1 MNTIEFKKIKTVNLP
16 AKWQSKDMLEK
27 LEQFLQANWE
37 QRSVF
42 YMDNV
47 VTSRQQFINFDVSG
61 GLKTKNYIGTICY
74 EGETLNIFPKVYKLD
89 EDDDETDDWSTDD
102 LIHNLVN
109 WLNYCEKLEYPFIT
123 IDSSL
128 SSTTNLFEL
137 LVTIYTHYVKR
148 ALDIAPYRCYED
160 TEEVGQLV
168 KGKIVFNQYV
178 TRQIPTG
185 NWHKV
190 PYSYSNF
197 IFDNKL
203 NRIIKATCKM
213 LFNATTERSS
223 KEMLRN
229 LLLRLGDVTDENC
242 MPADCDRI
250 HLSKLHKK
258 YIILLSLSK
267 MFLLN
272 KTSTYELGSSQSYCF
287 LFPTELL
294 FEGFVG
300 GFIKEMLDGE
310 AKVKCQASDQ
320 YLADLVVDGELVG
333 QAFNLKEDI
342 LIETSEAII
351 VLDTKYKEI
360 DHFDRIKA
368 DLNRKL
374 GISDADMKQMA
385 VYAVKRNAKKL
396 FLLYPLYRQ
405 ESLESISVVYN
416 IKWDE
421 QDSRKTVPLEI
432 LKVPFVF
439 DEDVSITVDKLRNI
453 LKKIVL

>member
-1 MNTIEFKKIKTVNLP
+1 MNTIEFKKIKIANLP
-16 AKWQSKDMLEK
+16 PKWQSKDMLEK

-47 VTSRQQFINFDVSG
+47 VTSRQQFINFDVNG

-102 LIHNLVN
+102 LIRNLVN

-128 SSTTNLFEL
+128 SNTTNLFEL
-137 LVTIYTHYVKR
+137 LVKIYAHYVKR

-168 KGKIVFNQYV
+168 KGKIDFNQYV

-185 NWHKV
+185 NWHIV

-213 LFNATTERSS
+213 LFNTTTERGS
-223 KEMLRN
+223 KKMLRN

-272 KTSTYELGSSQSYCF
+272 KKSTYELGSSQSYCF

-294 FEGFVG
+294 FENFVG

-310 AKVKCQASDQ
+310 AKVKSQASDQ

-342 LIETSEAII
+342 LIETSDAII

-368 DLNRKL
+368 GLNRKL

-385 VYAVKRNAKKL
+385 VYAMKRNAKKI

-405 ESLESISVVYN
+405 ENLESISVVYN
-416 IKWDE
+416 IKCDE

-439 DEDVSITVDKLRNI
+439 DEDVSITVDKLRTI

>member
-1 MNTIEFKKIKTVNLP
+1 MIER
-16 AKWQSKDMLEK
+16 

-61 GLKTKNYIGTICY
+61 GIKTNNYIGTICY

-89 EDDDETDDWSTDD
+89 EDDDETDTWNTDD

-123 IDSSL
+123 IDSAL

-137 LVTIYTHYVKR
+137 LVTIFAHYVKR

-160 TEEVGQLV
+160 TAEVGQLV
-168 KGKIVFNQYV
+168 KGKIDFNQYV

-190 PYSYSNF
+190 PYVYSNF
-197 IFDNKL
+197 VFDNKL
-203 NRIIKATCKM
+203 NRIIKSTCKM
-213 LFNATTERSS
+213 LFNATTEKSS
-223 KEMLRN
+223 KELLRN
-229 LLLRLGDVTDENC
+229 LLLRLGDVSDENC
-242 MPADCDRI
+242 MPSDCDRI
-250 HLSKLHKK
+250 RLSKLHKR
-258 YIILLSLSK
+258 YIILLSLCK

-272 KTSTYELGSSQSYCF
+272 RTSTYEMGSSQSYCF
-287 LFPTELL
+287 LFPAELL

-300 GFIKEMLDGE
+300 GFVKEMLEGE

-320 YLADLVVDGELVG
+320 YLADLVVDGELIG

-342 LIETSEAII
+342 LIETADAVI

-360 DHFDRIKA
+360 DHFDRIKT

-405 ESLESISVVYN
+405 EELESVSVVYN

-432 LKVPFVF
+432 LKIPFVF
-439 DEDVSITVDKLRNI
+439 DSDDGVTIEKLKSVLEKITA
-453 LKKIVL
+453 